1 MTKNSKRKRSPSS
14 SRSSSSS
21 SRSLRRSSFRSR
33 SSRQPRRSGTPQFS
47 NRSQSRESHTVNSNR
62 AENPQ
67 PHPVISVGSEG
78 CEPHTVSANTSFSRQ
93 QRQRTNSQQTYN
105 ELFENRL
112 RNLEDSDQTI
122 TETSEALL
130 AFRSHLDDK
139 LLSLEENL
147 TKQTAA
153 RVTKKL
159 KLSNVEL
166 NYKGNQRQFQ
176 FNLEQKEKLEEALD
190 SIRNTA
196 AKSLVKEVIEA
207 LGKRNKLIRLADRSE
222 AGWRAVEEYIA
233 IEDVP
238 DSDDDR
244 KMRQAEHRAIRK
256 KEAKKRPP
264 RVYNNSVTDPVQRH
278 YYKQQ
283 KGPNFRPYRQNQLG
297 FKTGFQQ
304 FQNSSRFSC
313 HFCGQPGHWR
323 AACPHRQGFI
333 QPFNPFIQPTQ
344 MYQPTEGQQISP
356 REAKNP

>member
-1 MTKNSKRKRSPSS
+1 MAKNSKRERSPSS
-14 SRSSSSS
+14 SPSSSSS
-21 SRSLRRSSFRSR
+21 SRSSRRSSSRSR

-47 NRSQSRESHTVNSNR
+47 NRSQSRESHTVSSNR

-112 RNLEDSDQTI
+112 RNLEDSDQRI

-222 AGWRAVEEYIA
+222 AGWRA
-233 IEDVP
+233 
-238 DSDDDR
+238 
-244 KMRQAEHRAIRK
+244 
-256 KEAKKRPP
+256 
-264 RVYNNSVTDPVQRH
+264 
-278 YYKQQ
+278 
-283 KGPNFRPYRQNQLG
+283 
-297 FKTGFQQ
+297 
-304 FQNSSRFSC
+304 
-313 HFCGQPGHWR
+313 
-323 AACPHRQGFI
+323 
-333 QPFNPFIQPTQ
+333 
-344 MYQPTEGQQISP
+344 
-356 REAKNP
+356 